1 MKLFTKKTKIPTFHY
16 ELADGAMGKGK
27 GHKELASL
35 MTKHL
40 SNSHEN
46 YFKQSWNGKEW
57 FIMTPETY
65 DVYWIEGM

>member
-46 YFKQSWNGKEW
+46 YFK
-57 FIMTPETY
+57 
-65 DVYWIEGM
+65 